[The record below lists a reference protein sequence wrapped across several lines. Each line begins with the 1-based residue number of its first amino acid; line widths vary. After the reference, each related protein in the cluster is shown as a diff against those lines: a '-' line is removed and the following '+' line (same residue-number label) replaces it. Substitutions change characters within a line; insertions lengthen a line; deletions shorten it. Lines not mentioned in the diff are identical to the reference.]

1 MPTTQLTPVGVGW
14 GNYVIAWLLTYSG
27 ADCGLWQLVY
37 RKCRESE
44 LCREIIELLQSRGF
58 NIRLHKCYDPSL
70 DIEIVEADQAP
81 RQSNL
86 TSASKPTNTTPNNH
100 TKTMQKLKTPKP
112 SKTKL
117 PKMPM
122 PPRRL
127 CPEPLPET
135 PQTHLSLSHTPHLMV
150 GAPSGQRADRARGG
164 P

>member
-1 MPTTQLTPVGVGW
+1 MIQCQNPVSVGW